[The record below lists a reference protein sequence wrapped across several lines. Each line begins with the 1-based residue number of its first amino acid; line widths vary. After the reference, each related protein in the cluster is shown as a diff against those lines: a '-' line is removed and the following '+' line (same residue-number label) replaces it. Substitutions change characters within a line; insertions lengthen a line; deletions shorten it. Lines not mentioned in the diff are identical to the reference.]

1 MIFRFCLYGF
11 LKNQQY
17 YAPFIVLAFREKGL
31 SFFLIGLLIT
41 VREVVANLLEI
52 PSGAVADLYGRR
64 RAMVVS
70 LLAYIFCFSLLGFAS
85 SMPLMALAMV
95 LFGVGEA
102 FRTGTHKAIIMDWLT
117 HEGRIAEKTEV
128 YGLTR
133 SWSRLG
139 SALSAV
145 IAALLVFKRGDFASI
160 FYWTVIPYILGLL
173 NIVTYPA
180 YLDGDRATVRRE
192 KEEGFVSTVWS
203 HLKETVLLIRQ
214 GGVLQRLLGETMAW
228 DGVYKSVK
236 DYLQP
241 LLKEAALTIPIMFGL
256 AHHERTSL
264 LIGVVYCV
272 THLIESFA
280 SRGAHRFAERF
291 RDEERAADGLWRLR
305 TVAYIALLFLLWYE
319 KLFVAMFVFII
330 LGALHNLWRPI
341 QVGRIQSHA
350 PKEKSATI
358 LSVDAQ
364 SKALST
370 LLIAPILG
378 LAVDNWGL
386 FSVGLCGIL
395 ACLFRALISRKEV
408 N

>member
-31 SFFLIGLLIT
+31 SFFLIGLLVT

-64 RAMVVS
+64 RAMLVS
-70 LLAYIFCFSLLGFAS
+70 FVSYIGCFLLLGLAV
-85 SMPLMALAMV
+85 SMPLMVLAMV
-95 LFGVGEA
+95 LFGIGDA

-128 YGLTR
+128 YGHTR

-139 SALSAV
+139 SAVSAI
-145 IAALLVFKRGDFASI
+145 IAALLVFNTGKYASI

-173 NIVTYPA
+173 NIATYPS
-180 YLDGDRATVRRE
+180 YLDGE
-192 KEEGFVSTVWS
+192 KVGTSENKNESFASTIWS
-203 HLKETVLLIRQ
+203 HLKETVTLIKQ

-228 DGVYKSVK
+228 DGIYKAMK

-241 LLKEAALTIPIMFGL
+241 LLKEAALAIPLMVTM
-256 AHHERTSL
+256 AHSKRTSL
-264 LIGVVYCV
+264 LIGIVYCV
-272 THLIESFA
+272 LHLLESFA
-280 SRGAHRFAERF
+280 SRRSHKFAQRFE
-291 RDEERAADGLWRLR
+291 DEERAADGLWRIR
-305 TVAYIALLFLLWYE
+305 TVAYIGLAIVLWYQR
-319 KLFVAMFVFII
+319 FYVAMFIFIV

-370 LLIAPILG
+370 LLVAPILG
-378 LAVDNWGL
+378 LAVDHWGL
-386 FSVGLCGIL
+386 VSVGLCGL
-395 ACLFRALISRKEV
+395 MACLFRAIIAR
-408 N
+408 